1 MRGNDRPGDSF
12 FALFSSSPR
21 RRGPTLCCRMME
33 KTRYTTA
40 MKTDAGEY
48 VECDGSSLGDSLR
61 DELQWLYDEAFALSD
76 RDARAAKAMADE
88 IYAKA
93 GDAKSPYWQGLS
105 RYLAGFCFYNL
116 SEYDNAMEE
125 FEHGDQIAQEHNLQN
140 LVIKFRNGYG
150 AIFSR
155 LGRYHDAIE
164 QFAEGLKKAREMG
177 LKSDTGH
184 FLINLGEASLLMGDA
199 AQALS
204 FELEAEGLIPEL
216 AGESRYAIDVYYN
229 LAEAQSRSG
238 RIEDAER
245 SYRRSLETATMVG
258 NTVSEVEARVRLG
271 SILADRGHEAEALA
285 VIEEALELSR
295 RSGFPLQEVGSL
307 LACGRI
313 ELSLGRLEE
322 ATRHYEMAVE
332 IADSHRMGDLLP
344 PALESLSAA
353 KAAMN
358 RFDEAYHDL
367 QKSVEAAHTWSSSEA
382 TRILAGMA
390 TGYRLEKAKREAEGE
405 KVRREGLESAN
416 ERLRIVTR
424 IGRSLTQSLEPR
436 DILTRMWSELSASI
450 DLKWLGFGIYSPD
463 SGVIEFPGL
472 IESGVLQKASS
483 VFLSDEFSLAA
494 LCVREKRVLYY
505 ATADEARSALG
516 DHPIITFEPIPV
528 MPETILYLPLFREN
542 DIVGVM
548 TVQSARDHAYSDD
561 IIEMLEAIA
570 SFTAI
575 AVENARIMIRLNE
588 MNQTICGEKEQVEK
602 VALASSWLAEHD
614 SLTGLSNRRFL
625 ERVLDENI
633 RLATLEDHS
642 IAVFF
647 ADLDDFKKVN
657 DVYGHDAG
665 DRVLVAVAARLL
677 SVFRDGDY
685 VARVGGDEFVVAAPG
700 VKDVR
705 SIASMADKVVAS
717 FDEPL
722 TITEGPIS
730 VSMSVGVALFPE
742 HGCNSQ
748 ELISRADEAMY
759 LIKRTGKG
767 AWRLWSA
774 F

>member
-1 MRGNDRPGDSF
+1 
-12 FALFSSSPR
+12 
-21 RRGPTLCCRMME
+21 
-33 KTRYTTA
+33 
-40 MKTDAGEY
+40 MKTDVGEY
-48 VECDGSSLGDSLR
+48 VECNGSGLGESLR
-61 DELQWLYDEAFALSD
+61 DELQGLYDKAFALSD
-76 RDARAAKAMADE
+76 RDARAAKVMADE

-93 GDAKSPYWQGLS
+93 RDAKSPYWQGLS
-105 RYLAGFCFYNL
+105 RYLAGFCFYNV
-116 SEYDNAMEE
+116 SEYDSAMEE
-125 FEHGDQIAQEHNLQN
+125 FEHGDQIAQAHNLPN

-164 QFAEGLKKAREMG
+164 QFAEGLKKAREIG

-184 FLINLGEASLLMGDA
+184 FLINLGEVSLLMGDT

-204 FELEAEGLIPEL
+204 FESEAEGLIQEL

-238 RIEDAER
+238 RMEDAER

-271 SILADRGHEAEALA
+271 SILAGRGHEAEALA
-285 VIEEALELSR
+285 VIEEALQLSR
-295 RSGFPLQEVGSL
+295 RCGFPLQEVASL

-313 ELSLGRLEE
+313 ELSLGRPEE
-322 ATRHYEMAVE
+322 ATRHFDMAVE

-344 PALESLSAA
+344 PALESLSTS

-367 QKSVEAAHTWSSSEA
+367 VKSVEAAHAWSSSEA
-382 TRILAGMA
+382 ARMLADLA
-390 TGYRLEKAKREAEGE
+390 AGYRLEKVKREAEVE

-424 IGRSLTQSLEPR
+424 IGRSLTQSLEPK
-436 DILTRMWSELSASI
+436 DILMRMWNELSASI
-450 DLKWLGFGIYSPD
+450 DLKSLGFGIYSPD
-463 SGVIEFPGL
+463 SGEIEFPGS

-483 VFLSDEFSLAA
+483 VFLSDESSLAA
-494 LCVREKRVLYY
+494 LCVRGKRVLYY
-505 ATADEARSALG
+505 ATSDEARSALG
-516 DHPIITFEPIPV
+516 DKPTITSGSASV
-528 MPETILYLPLFREN
+528 RSETILYLPLFREN

-633 RLATLEDHS
+633 RLATLEDNN

-657 DVYGHDAG
+657 DMYGHDAG
-665 DRVLVAVAARLL
+665 DRALVAVAERLL

-742 HGCNSQ
+742 HGHSSQ

>member
-1 MRGNDRPGDSF
+1 
-12 FALFSSSPR
+12 
-21 RRGPTLCCRMME
+21 
-33 KTRYTTA
+33 

-61 DELQWLYDEAFALSD
+61 DELQRLYDEAFALSD

-88 IYAKA
+88 ICAKA

-116 SEYDNAMEE
+116 SEYDSAMEE
-125 FEHGDQIAQEHNLQN
+125 FEHGDQIAQEHNLPN

-150 AIFSR
+150 AIFLR
-155 LGRYHDAIE
+155 LGRYHGAIE
-164 QFAEGLKKAREMG
+164 QFGEGLKKAREMG

-204 FELEAEGLIPEL
+204 FELEAEGLVQEL

-229 LAEAQSRSG
+229 LAEAQARSG
-238 RIEDAER
+238 RMEDAER

-258 NTVSEVEARVRLG
+258 NTLSEVEARIRLG
-271 SILADRGHEAEALA
+271 SILAGRGHEAEALS
-285 VIEEALELSR
+285 VIEEALHLSR
-295 RSGFPLQEVGSL
+295 SCGFPLQEVASL
-307 LACGRI
+307 LACGRV

-332 IADSHRMGDLLP
+332 VADSHRMGDLLP
-344 PALESLSAA
+344 PALESLAAA

-367 QKSVEAAHTWSSSEA
+367 LKSVEAAHTWSSSEA
-382 TRILAGMA
+382 TRTLAELA
-390 TGYRLEKAKREAEGE
+390 TGYRLEKVQREAEVE

-424 IGRSLTQSLEPR
+424 IGRSLTQSLEPK
-436 DILTRMWSELSASI
+436 DILMRMWSELSASI
-450 DLKWLGFGIYSPD
+450 DLKLLGFGIYSPD
-463 SGVIEFPGL
+463 SGEIEFPGL

-483 VFLSDEFSLAA
+483 IFLSDESSLSA

-505 ATADEARSALG
+505 ATSDEAQSALG
-516 DHPIITFEPIPV
+516 DRPIITFEPTSV
-528 MPETILYLPLFREN
+528 RSETILYLPLFREN
-542 DIVGVM
+542 EIVGVM

-705 SIASMADKVVAS
+705 NVALMADKVVAS
-717 FDEPL
+717 LNEPL
-722 TITEGPIS
+722 TIAEGLIS
-730 VSMSVGVALFPE
+730 VSISVGVALFPE
-742 HGCNSQ
+742 HGHSSQ
-748 ELISRADEAMY
+748 ELISHADEAMY

-767 AWRLWSA
+767 AWRMWSA
-774 F
+774 SARSDEPSWSSGMLGQSVV

>member
-1 MRGNDRPGDSF
+1 
-12 FALFSSSPR
+12 
-21 RRGPTLCCRMME
+21 MME
-33 KTRYTTA
+33 KTRYTEP
-40 MKTDAGEY
+40 MKTDAGEC
-48 VECDGSSLGDSLR
+48 VECDGSSLGESLQ
-61 DELQWLYDEAFALSD
+61 DELQRQYDKAFALSD
-76 RDARAAKAMADE
+76 RDARVAKAMADE

-125 FEHGDQIAQEHNLQN
+125 FEHGDQIAQEHNLPN

-184 FLINLGEASLLMGDA
+184 FLVNIGEASLLMGDA

-204 FELEAEGLIPEL
+204 FELEAEELIPEL
-216 AGESRYAIDVYYN
+216 VGESRYAIDVYYN

-238 RIEDAER
+238 QIEDAER

-258 NTVSEVEARVRLG
+258 NTLSEVEARVRLG

-285 VIEEALELSR
+285 VIEEALRLSR
-295 RSGFPLQEVGSL
+295 SCGFPFQEAASL

-322 ATRHYEMAVE
+322 ATHHFEMAVE
-332 IADSHRMGDLLP
+332 VADSHKMGDLLS
-344 PALESLSAA
+344 PALESLSTA

-367 QKSVEAAHTWSSSEA
+367 LKSVEAAHTWSSSEA
-382 TRILAGMA
+382 IRILAGMA
-390 TGYRLEKAKREAEGE
+390 AGYQLEKMKREAEAE

-416 ERLRIVTR
+416 ERLRTVTS

-436 DILTRMWSELSASI
+436 DILTRMWNELSTSI
-450 DLKWLGFGIYSPD
+450 DLKLLGFGIYSPE

-483 VFLSDEFSLAA
+483 VFLSDESSLAA

-505 ATADEARSALG
+505 ATSDEARSALG
-516 DHPIITFEPIPV
+516 DHPIISFGSTPV
-528 MPETILYLPLFREN
+528 TSETILYLPLFREN

-548 TVQSARDHAYSDD
+548 TVQSTRDHAYSDD

-575 AVENARIMIRLNE
+575 AVENARIMIRLNK
-588 MNQTICGEKEQVEK
+588 MNQTISGEKEQVEK
-602 VALASSWLAEHD
+602 AALASSWLAEHD

-633 RLATLEDHS
+633 RLATLEDNN
-642 IAVFF
+642 IALFF

-657 DVYGHDAG
+657 DAYGHDAG
-665 DRVLVAVAARLL
+665 DRVLVAVAERLL
-677 SVFRDGDY
+677 SVFRDADY
-685 VARVGGDEFVVAAPG
+685 VARVGGDEFIVAAPG

-705 SIASMADKVVAS
+705 SVALMADKVVAS
-717 FDEPL
+717 LNEPL
-722 TITEGPIS
+722 TIAEGLIS
-730 VSMSVGVALFPE
+730 VSISVGVALFPE
-742 HGCNSQ
+742 HGHSSQ

-767 AWRLWSA
+767 AWRMWSA
-774 F
+774 SVRSDEPSWSSGMLGQSVV

>member
-1 MRGNDRPGDSF
+1 
-12 FALFSSSPR
+12 
-21 RRGPTLCCRMME
+21 
-33 KTRYTTA
+33 
-40 MKTDAGEY
+40 MKTDVGEY

-61 DELQWLYDEAFALSD
+61 DELQQQYDNAFALSD
-76 RDARAAKAMADE
+76 RDARAAKAVADD

-105 RYLAGFCFYNL
+105 RCLAGFCFYNL
-116 SEYDNAMEE
+116 SEYDSAMEE
-125 FEHGDQIAQEHNLQN
+125 FEHGDQIAQEHNLQD

-150 AIFSR
+150 AIFSG

-177 LKSDTGH
+177 LKRDVGN
-184 FLINLGEASLLMGDA
+184 FLINLGEASLLMGDV

-204 FELEAEGLIPEL
+204 FESEAEELIPEL

-229 LAEAQSRSG
+229 LAEAQARSG
-238 RIEDAER
+238 LMEDAER

-258 NTVSEVEARVRLG
+258 KTVSEVEARVRLS
-271 SILADRGHEAEALA
+271 SILAGRGHETEALP
-285 VIEEALELSR
+285 VIEEALRISR
-295 RSGFPLQEVGSL
+295 SSGFPLQEVASL

-313 ELSLGRLEE
+313 ELSLGHLEE
-322 ATRHYEMAVE
+322 ATRHFENAVE
-332 IADSHRMGDLLP
+332 VADSHKMGDLLP
-344 PALESLSAA
+344 PALESLATA

-358 RFDEAYHDL
+358 HFDEAYHDL
-367 QKSVEAAHTWSSSEA
+367 LKSVEMAHAWSSSEA
-382 TRILAGMA
+382 ARMLADLA
-390 TGYRLEKAKREAEGE
+390 SGYRLDKVKREAEVE

-416 ERLRIVTR
+416 ERLRVVTR

-436 DILTRMWSELSASI
+436 DILMRMWNELSTSI
-450 DLKWLGFGIYSPD
+450 DLKVLGFGIYSVD
-463 SGVIEFPGL
+463 SGAIEFPGL
-472 IESGVLQKASS
+472 IESGVLQEASS
-483 VFLSDEFSLAA
+483 VFVNDESSLAA

-505 ATADEARSALG
+505 ATPDEARSAIGTNAL
-516 DHPIITFEPIPV
+516 ITFHREPA
-528 MPETILYLPLFREN
+528 TTQSILYLPLFREN

-588 MNQTICGEKEQVEK
+588 MNQTISGEKEQVEK

-665 DRVLVAVAARLL
+665 DRVLVAVAERLL

-717 FDEPL
+717 LNEPL
-722 TITEGPIS
+722 TIAEGLIL
-730 VSMSVGVALFPE
+730 VSISVGVALFPE
-742 HGCNSQ
+742 HGHSGQ

-767 AWRLWSA
+767 AWRMWSA
-774 F
+774 SARSDEPPSSSRMLGQSVV

>member
-1 MRGNDRPGDSF
+1 
-12 FALFSSSPR
+12 
-21 RRGPTLCCRMME
+21 
-33 KTRYTTA
+33 
-40 MKTDAGEY
+40 MKTDAGEC
-48 VECDGSSLGDSLR
+48 VECDGSSLGESLQ
-61 DELQWLYDEAFALSD
+61 DELQRQYDKAFALSD

-125 FEHGDQIAQEHNLQN
+125 FEHGDQIAQEQNLPN

-184 FLINLGEASLLMGDA
+184 FLVNIGEASLLMGDA

-204 FELEAEGLIPEL
+204 FELEAEELIPEL
-216 AGESRYAIDVYYN
+216 VGESRYAIDVYYN

-238 RIEDAER
+238 LLEDAER

-285 VIEEALELSR
+285 VIEETLQLSR
-295 RSGFPLQEVGSL
+295 RSGFPLQEVASL
-307 LACGRI
+307 LAWGRI
-313 ELSLGRLEE
+313 ELNLGRLEE
-322 ATRHYEMAVE
+322 ATRHYEIAVE

-344 PALESLSAA
+344 SALESLSTA

-358 RFDEAYHDL
+358 RFDEAYHHL
-367 QKSVEAAHTWSSSEA
+367 QKSVEAAHAWSSSET

-390 TGYRLEKAKREAEGE
+390 TGYRLEKVKREAESE

-416 ERLRIVTR
+416 ERLRIVTS

-436 DILTRMWSELSASI
+436 DILMRMWNELSASI
-450 DLKWLGFGIYSPD
+450 DLEWLGFGIYSPE

-483 VFLSDEFSLAA
+483 VFLSDESSLAA

-505 ATADEARSALG
+505 ATSDEARSAIG
-516 DHPIITFEPIPV
+516 DKPTITFGSAPV
-528 MPETILYLPLFREN
+528 RSETILYLPLFREN

-625 ERVLDENI
+625 ERILDENI
-633 RLATLEDHS
+633 RLATLEDHG

-665 DRVLVAVAARLL
+665 DRVLVAVAERLL

-705 SIASMADKVVAS
+705 SVASMADKVVAS
-717 FDEPL
+717 FDKPL

-759 LIKRTGKG
+759 LIKRTRKG

>member
-1 MRGNDRPGDSF
+1 M
-12 FALFSSSPR
+12 
-21 RRGPTLCCRMME
+21 
-33 KTRYTTA
+33 
-40 MKTDAGEY
+40 MKTDADEY
-48 VECDGSSLGDSLR
+48 VGRDSSSPGDSLQ
-61 DELQWLYDEAFALSD
+61 DELQRLYDKAFALSD
-76 RDARAAKAMADE
+76 RDARAAKVMADE

-116 SEYDNAMEE
+116 SEYDSAMEE
-125 FEHGDQIAQEHNLQN
+125 FEHGDQIAQEHNLPN
-140 LVIKFRNGYG
+140 LAIKFRNGYG

-177 LKSDTGH
+177 LKSDIGH
-184 FLINLGEASLLMGDA
+184 FLINLGEVSLLMGDT

-204 FELEAEGLIPEL
+204 FESEAEGLVQEL
-216 AGESRYAIDVYYN
+216 AGDSRYTIDVYYN

-238 RIEDAER
+238 RMEDAER
-245 SYRRSLETATMVG
+245 SYRRSLETATMVR

-271 SILADRGHEAEALA
+271 SILAGRGHEAEALS
-285 VIEEALELSR
+285 VIEEALRLSR
-295 RSGFPLQEVGSL
+295 RCGFPLQEVGSL

-313 ELSLGRLEE
+313 EVSLGRLEE
-322 ATRHYEMAVE
+322 ATHHFEMAVE
-332 IADSHRMGDLLP
+332 VADSHKMGDLLP
-344 PALESLSAA
+344 PALESLSTA
-353 KAAMN
+353 KASMN

-367 QKSVEAAHTWSSSEA
+367 LKSVEAAHAWSSSEA
-382 TRILAGMA
+382 TRMLAEQA
-390 TGYRLEKAKREAEGE
+390 TGYRLGKVKREAEVE

-424 IGRSLTQSLEPR
+424 IGRSLTQSLEPK
-436 DILTRMWSELSASI
+436 DILVRMWSELSASI

-472 IESGVLQKASS
+472 IDSGVLQKASS
-483 VFLSDEFSLAA
+483 VFLSDESSLAA

-505 ATADEARSALG
+505 ATSDEARSALWEN
-516 DHPIITFEPIPV
+516 PLVTFGLAPV
-528 MPETILYLPLFREN
+528 TQTILYLPLFREN

-561 IIEMLEAIA
+561 IIEMLEAVA

-588 MNQTICGEKEQVEK
+588 MNQTISGEKEQVEK
-602 VALASSWLAEHD
+602 AALASSWLAEHD
-614 SLTGLSNRRFL
+614 SLTELSNRRFL
-625 ERVLDENI
+625 ERILDENI
-633 RLATLEDHS
+633 RLATLEENS

-647 ADLDDFKKVN
+647 VDLDDFKKVN
-657 DVYGHDAG
+657 DMYGHDAG
-665 DRVLVAVAARLL
+665 DRVLVAVGARLL
-677 SVFRDGDY
+677 SVFREGDY

-700 VKDVR
+700 VKHAS
-705 SIASMADKVVAS
+705 SITSMADKVVAS
-717 FDEPL
+717 FNEPL
-722 TITEGPIS
+722 AIAEGPIS
-730 VSMSVGVALFPE
+730 VSISVGVALFPE
-742 HGCNSQ
+742 HGRSSQ
-748 ELISRADEAMY
+748 ELISRADDAMY

-774 F
+774 SARSE

>member
-1 MRGNDRPGDSF
+1 M
-12 FALFSSSPR
+12 
-21 RRGPTLCCRMME
+21 
-33 KTRYTTA
+33 
-40 MKTDAGEY
+40 MKTDVGEY
-48 VECDGSSLGDSLR
+48 IEGDGSSLGDSLQ
-61 DELQWLYDEAFALSD
+61 DELQRLYDKAFALSD
-76 RDARAAKAMADE
+76 MDARAAKVMADE

-116 SEYDNAMEE
+116 SEYDSAMEE
-125 FEHGDQIAQEHNLQN
+125 FEHGDHIAQEHNLPN
-140 LVIKFRNGYG
+140 LAIKFRNGYG

-177 LKSDTGH
+177 LKSDIGH
-184 FLINLGEASLLMGDA
+184 FLINLGEVSLLMGDT

-204 FELEAEGLIPEL
+204 FESEAEGLVQEL
-216 AGESRYAIDVYYN
+216 AGDSRYTIDVYYN

-238 RIEDAER
+238 RMEDAER

-258 NTVSEVEARVRLG
+258 NMVSEVEARVRLG
-271 SILADRGHEAEALA
+271 SILAGRGHETEALT
-285 VIEEALELSR
+285 VIQEALRLSR
-295 RSGFPLQEVGSL
+295 RCSFPLQEVGSL

-313 ELSLGRLEE
+313 ELGLARLEE
-322 ATRHYEMAVE
+322 ATHHYEMAVE
-332 IADSHRMGDLLP
+332 VADSHRMGDLLP
-344 PALESLSAA
+344 PALEALSTA
-353 KAAMN
+353 KASMN

-367 QKSVEAAHTWSSSEA
+367 LKSVEAAHAWSSSEA
-382 TRILAGMA
+382 TRMLAELA
-390 TGYRLEKAKREAEGE
+390 TGYRLDKVKREAEVE

-436 DILTRMWSELSASI
+436 DILMRMWSELSTYI

-472 IESGVLQKASS
+472 IDSGVLQKASS
-483 VFLSDEFSLAA
+483 VFLSDESSLAA

-505 ATADEARSALG
+505 ATSDEARSALWEKP
-516 DHPIITFEPIPV
+516 HVTFGSVPV
-528 MPETILYLPLFREN
+528 TETILYLPLFREN

-561 IIEMLEAIA
+561 IIEMLEAVA

-588 MNQTICGEKEQVEK
+588 MNQTISGEKEQVEK
-602 VALASSWLAEHD
+602 AALASSWLAEHD
-614 SLTGLSNRRFL
+614 SVTGLSNRRFL
-625 ERVLDENI
+625 ERILDENI
-633 RLATLEDHS
+633 RLATLEDNS

-647 ADLDDFKKVN
+647 VDLDEFKKVN
-657 DVYGHDAG
+657 DAHGHDAG

-677 SVFRDGDY
+677 SVFRHGDY

-700 VKDVR
+700 VKHAS

-717 FDEPL
+717 FREPL
-722 TITEGPIS
+722 VIAEGPVS
-730 VSMSVGVALFPE
+730 VSVSVGVALFPE
-742 HGCNSQ
+742 HGRSSQ
-748 ELISRADEAMY
+748 ELISRADDAMY

-767 AWRLWSA
+767 AWLLWSA
-774 F
+774 SAGSA

>member
-1 MRGNDRPGDSF
+1 
-12 FALFSSSPR
+12 
-21 RRGPTLCCRMME
+21 MME
-33 KTRYTTA
+33 KTRYTVA

-48 VECDGSSLGDSLR
+48 VGCAGSGLRDSLQ
-61 DELQWLYDEAFALSD
+61 DELQQLYDKAFALSD
-76 RDARAAKAMADE
+76 RDARAAKVLADE

-105 RYLAGFCFYNL
+105 QYLAGFCFYNL
-116 SEYDNAMEE
+116 SEYDSAMEE
-125 FEHGDQIAQEHNLQN
+125 FEHGDQIAQEHNLPN
-140 LVIKFRNGYG
+140 LAIKFRNGYG

-177 LKSDTGH
+177 LKSDIGR
-184 FLINLGEASLLMGDA
+184 FLVNLGEVSLLMGDT

-204 FELEAEGLIPEL
+204 FESEAEGLIL
-216 AGESRYAIDVYYN
+216 KDMAGDSRYAIDTYYN
-229 LAEAQSRSG
+229 LAEAQSKSG
-238 RIEDAER
+238 LMEDAER
-245 SYRRSLETATMVG
+245 SYRRSLETATRVG

-271 SILADRGHEAEALA
+271 SILAGRGHEAEALA
-285 VIEEALELSR
+285 VIEEALQLSR
-295 RSGFPLQEVGSL
+295 RCVFPLQEVASL
-307 LACGRI
+307 LSCGRI
-313 ELSLGRLEE
+313 ELSLGHPEE
-322 ATRHYEMAVE
+322 ATHHFEMAVE
-332 IADSHRMGDLLP
+332 EADSHKMGDLLP
-344 PALESLSAA
+344 VALESLSTA

-367 QKSVEAAHTWSSSEA
+367 RKSVEAAHARSSSEA
-382 TRILAGMA
+382 ARMLAELA
-390 TGYRLEKAKREAEGE
+390 SGYRLEKVKREAEVE

-436 DILTRMWSELSASI
+436 DILMRMWSELSASI
-450 DLKWLGFGIYSPD
+450 DLKSLGFGVYSPD
-463 SGVIEFPGL
+463 SGEIEFPGL

-483 VFLSDEFSLAA
+483 VFLSDESSLAA
-494 LCVREKRVLYY
+494 LCVREKRILYY
-505 ATADEARSALG
+505 ATSDEARSALG
-516 DHPIITFEPIPV
+516 DKPTITFGSVPV
-528 MPETILYLPLFREN
+528 RSETILYLPLFREN

-588 MNQTICGEKEQVEK
+588 MNQTISGEKEQVEK
-602 VALASSWLAEHD
+602 DALASSWLAEHD

-625 ERVLDENI
+625 ERILDENI
-633 RLATLEDHS
+633 RLATLEDNS
-642 IAVFF
+642 IAVLF

-657 DVYGHDAG
+657 DTYGHDAG
-665 DRVLVAVAARLL
+665 DRVLVAVGARLL

-742 HGCNSQ
+742 HGHSSQ
-748 ELISRADEAMY
+748 ELIRRADEAMY

-767 AWRLWSA
+767 AWRLSSA

>member
-1 MRGNDRPGDSF
+1 MV
-12 FALFSSSPR
+12 
-21 RRGPTLCCRMME
+21 E
-33 KTRYTTA
+33 KTRYTVA

-48 VECDGSSLGDSLR
+48 VECDGSSLGDSLQ
-61 DELQWLYDEAFALSD
+61 EGLQGLYDKAFALSD
-76 RDARAAKAMADE
+76 RDAHAAKVMADE

-116 SEYDNAMEE
+116 SEYDSAMEE
-125 FEHGDQIAQEHNLQN
+125 FEHGDQIAQEHNLPN
-140 LVIKFRNGYG
+140 LAIKFRNGYG

-177 LKSDTGH
+177 LKSDIGR
-184 FLINLGEASLLMGDA
+184 FLVNLGEVSLLMGDT

-204 FELEAEGLIPEL
+204 FESEAEGLIQNDM
-216 AGESRYAIDVYYN
+216 AGDSRYAIDTYYN
-229 LAEAQSRSG
+229 LAEAQSKSG
-238 RIEDAER
+238 LMEDAER
-245 SYRRSLETATMVG
+245 SYRRSLETATRVG
-258 NTVSEVEARVRLG
+258 NTVSEVEARVRLS
-271 SILADRGHEAEALA
+271 SILAGRGHEAEALA
-285 VIEEALELSR
+285 VIEEALRLSR
-295 RSGFPLQEVGSL
+295 GCGFALQEVGSL

-322 ATRHYEMAVE
+322 ATRHFELAVE
-332 IADSHRMGDLLP
+332 VADSHKMGDLLP
-344 PALESLSAA
+344 PALESLSTA

-358 RFDEAYHDL
+358 RFDEAYRDL
-367 QKSVEAAHTWSSSEA
+367 QKSVEAAHAWSSSEA
-382 TRILAGMA
+382 ARMLAELA
-390 TGYRLEKAKREAEGE
+390 AGYRLEKVKREAEVE

-436 DILTRMWSELSASI
+436 DILMRMWSELSASI
-450 DLKWLGFGIYSPD
+450 DLKSLGFGIYSPD
-463 SGVIEFPGL
+463 SGEIEFPGL

-483 VFLSDEFSLAA
+483 VFLSDESSLAA
-494 LCVREKRVLYY
+494 LCVREKRILYY
-505 ATADEARSALG
+505 ATSDEARSALG
-516 DHPIITFEPIPV
+516 DKPTITFGSVPV
-528 MPETILYLPLFREN
+528 RSETILYLPLFREN

-561 IIEMLEAIA
+561 TIEMLEAIA

-602 VALASSWLAEHD
+602 AALASSWLAEHD

-625 ERVLDENI
+625 ERILDENI
-633 RLATLEDHS
+633 RLATLEDNS

-647 ADLDDFKKVN
+647 VDLDDFKRVN
-657 DVYGHDAG
+657 DAYGHDAG
-665 DRVLVAVAARLL
+665 DRVLVAVAERLL

-700 VKDVR
+700 VKDMA
-705 SIASMADKVVAS
+705 SIASMADKVVSS
-717 FDEPL
+717 FDEPF
-722 TITEGPIS
+722 TITEGTILVS
-730 VSMSVGVALFPE
+730 VSVGVALFPE
-742 HGCNSQ
+742 HGHSSQ

-767 AWRLWSA
+767 AWRLSSA

>member
-1 MRGNDRPGDSF
+1 
-12 FALFSSSPR
+12 
-21 RRGPTLCCRMME
+21 MME
-33 KTRYTTA
+33 KTRYTIA
-40 MKTDAGEY
+40 MKTDVGEY
-48 VECDGSSLGDSLR
+48 VKCDGSSLGDSLR
-61 DELQWLYDEAFALSD
+61 DELQRLYDKAFALSD

-88 IYAKA
+88 IYVKA

-116 SEYDNAMEE
+116 SEYDSAMEE
-125 FEHGDQIAQEHNLQN
+125 FEHGDQIAQEHNLPN

-177 LKSDTGH
+177 LKSDIGH
-184 FLINLGEASLLMGDA
+184 FLVNLGEVSLLIGDT

-204 FELEAEGLIPEL
+204 FESEAEGLVQEL
-216 AGESRYAIDVYYN
+216 TGESRYAIDAYYN

-238 RIEDAER
+238 LLEDADR

-271 SILADRGHEAEALA
+271 SILAGRGHEAEALA
-285 VIEEALELSR
+285 VIEEALRLSR
-295 RSGFPLQEVGSL
+295 SCGFPLQEVGSL
-307 LACGRI
+307 LACGHI

-322 ATRHYEMAVE
+322 ATHHFEMAVE
-332 IADSHRMGDLLP
+332 VADSHRMGDLLP
-344 PALESLSAA
+344 PALESLSTA
-353 KAAMN
+353 KASMN

-367 QKSVEAAHTWSSSEA
+367 LKSVEAAHAWSSSEA
-382 TRILAGMA
+382 TRILAEMA
-390 TGYRLEKAKREAEGE
+390 TGYRLGKVKREGQVE
-405 KVRREGLESAN
+405 KIRREGLESAN

-436 DILTRMWSELSASI
+436 DILMRMWNELSTSI

-463 SGVIEFPGL
+463 SGAIEFPGL

-483 VFLSDEFSLAA
+483 VFLSDESSLAA
-494 LCVREKRVLYY
+494 LCIREKRVLYY
-505 ATADEARSALG
+505 ATSDEARSALG
-516 DHPIITFEPIPV
+516 DHPTNTFESAPV
-528 MPETILYLPLFREN
+528 PETILYLPLFREN

-548 TVQSARDHAYSDD
+548 TVQSGRDHAYSDD
-561 IIEMLEAIA
+561 IIEMLEAVA

-588 MNQTICGEKEQVEK
+588 MNQTISGEKEQVERA
-602 VALASSWLAEHD
+602 ALASSWLAEHD

-625 ERVLDENI
+625 ERILDENI
-633 RLATLEDHS
+633 RLATLEDNS

-657 DVYGHDAG
+657 DAYGHDAG
-665 DRVLVAVAARLL
+665 DRVLVAIAERLL

-700 VKDVR
+700 VKNAR
-705 SIASMADKVVAS
+705 NISSIADKVVAS
-717 FDEPL
+717 FNEPL
-722 TITEGPIS
+722 AITEGLIS
-730 VSMSVGVALFPE
+730 VSISVGVAQFPE
-742 HGCNSQ
+742 HGHSSQ
-748 ELISRADEAMY
+748 ELISRADDAMY
-759 LIKRTGKG
+759 SIKRSGKG
-767 AWRLWSA
+767 AWCLWSA
-774 F
+774 SARAE

>member
-1 MRGNDRPGDSF
+1 
-12 FALFSSSPR
+12 
-21 RRGPTLCCRMME
+21 
-33 KTRYTTA
+33 
-40 MKTDAGEY
+40 MKTDVGEC
-48 VECDGSSLGDSLR
+48 VECDGSSLEDSLQ
-61 DELQWLYDEAFALSD
+61 DELQRQYDKAFALSD
-76 RDARAAKAMADE
+76 NDARAAKAVADE

-93 GDAKSPYWQGLS
+93 GDANDPYWQGLS

-125 FEHGDQIAQEHNLQN
+125 FEHGDQIAQEHNLPN

-184 FLINLGEASLLMGDA
+184 FLVNIGEASLLMGDA

-204 FELEAEGLIPEL
+204 FELEAEELIPEL
-216 AGESRYAIDVYYN
+216 VGESRYAIDVYYN

-238 RIEDAER
+238 QIEDAER

-258 NTVSEVEARVRLG
+258 NTLSEVEARVRLG

-285 VIEEALELSR
+285 VIEETLQLSR
-295 RSGFPLQEVGSL
+295 RSGFPLQEVASL
-307 LACGRI
+307 LAWGRI
-313 ELSLGRLEE
+313 ELNLGRLEE
-322 ATRHYEMAVE
+322 ATRHYEIAVE

-344 PALESLSAA
+344 SALESLSTA

-358 RFDEAYHDL
+358 RFDEAYHHL
-367 QKSVEAAHTWSSSEA
+367 QKSVEAAHAWSSSET

-390 TGYRLEKAKREAEGE
+390 TGYRLEKVKREAEAE
-405 KVRREGLESAN
+405 KVRREWLESAN
-416 ERLRIVTR
+416 ERLRIVTS

-436 DILTRMWSELSASI
+436 DILTRMWSELSTSI
-450 DLKWLGFGIYSPD
+450 DLKLLGFGIYSSE

-483 VFLSDEFSLAA
+483 VFLSDESSLAA

-505 ATADEARSALG
+505 ATSDEAQSALG
-516 DHPIITFEPIPV
+516 DRPIITFEPMSV
-528 MPETILYLPLFREN
+528 APETILYLPLFREN
-542 DIVGVM
+542 EIVGVM

-633 RLATLEDHS
+633 RLATLEDNS

-705 SIASMADKVVAS
+705 SIASMADKVVTS

-722 TITEGPIS
+722 AITEGPIS
-730 VSMSVGVALFPE
+730 VSMSVGVSLFPE